1 MLMIYIIAYEGI
13 QDMERRRLLEN
24 AKLSLEETQAINN
37 LGIIGV
43 KLSNTNNTK
52 KEVGRYTYW
61 GSHFLDVKKGKQEGK
76 ESYDLSR
83 YVPLVKRVMEVF
95 NLFFFF

>member
-1 MLMIYIIAYEGI
+1 MRMLMIYIIAFEGI

-43 KLSNTNNTK
+43 RLSNATSTQK
-52 KEVGRYTYW
+52 KDNGRYTYW
-61 GSHFLDVKKGKQEGK
+61 GSHSSDSKKKSDK
-76 ESYDLSR
+76 ETYDLSR
-83 YVPLVKRVMEVF
+83 YVPLVKRVMEVTHHQV
-95 NLFFFF
+95 